1 MVNEK
6 YLRRLLIELGK
17 QIIGWGFTTST
28 EVDQILEKT
37 EQSIYNLSQERTIPK
52 LYSSAEI
59 VDDIFEEMK
68 LKAKIKNSGLLSS
81 YIQLDSIL
89 QGFQKS
95 DLIVIAGRPSMGKTA
110 FSLNLGMN
118 IVKQYKIPLLI
129 FSLEMS
135 RQQIIY
141 RLI

>member
-1 MVNEK
+1 LVNEK